1 VGLAAT
7 VALGDMLGPLDPK
20 DAEIG
25 AMLVLAGVLT
35 VVLLGASYGI
45 AWLWHR
51 FRDKAGA

>member
-1 VGLAAT
+1 M
-7 VALGDMLGPLDPK
+7 ALGDMLGPLDPK

>member
-1 VGLAAT
+1 MAF
-7 VALGDMLGPLDPK
+7 GDVLGPLDPN

-35 VVLLGASYGI
+35 VALLAASYGI